1 MDVSVLIPKMIVFV
15 VLMVIGYL
23 CAKTNFAGREF
34 TKDASKMVINVFMS
48 ATIINSVLVSD
59 ARLSGG
65 ELLQVMLVLCMAA
78 ISCRLVGLGDKA
90 PLFELLI
97 AVMNNMFIALPV
109 VETLFGSQAV
119 FYCSLSCIPFNILL
133 YTFGIYRL
141 QGGEGKGSVRLRD
154 IFSVP
159 LLATLAALVIFLL
172 QPPVPPV
179 LKELASTMSAATM
192 PLSMIVIGS
201 SLGSVSLLDAF
212 KKGKLYLMCVLRLL
226 LCPLLVW
233 LLAGLITDDLMLR
246 VTATIIAAAPSG
258 VVVSVLAIQY
268 DRDAVFTSEGV
279 LLSTVFSMYIHHEA
293 DNSKFVESADAII
306 RRNKEARKS
315 KLHTIRKARG
325 FTQQQLSEAAGVA
338 LRMVQLYEQKQ
349 NDLSK
354 AQAGVVISLA
364 KALGCEVEDLID

>member
-1 MDVSVLIPKMIVFV
+1 MDVYVLIPKMIVFV

-65 ELLQVMLVLCMAA
+65 ELLQVMLVLCMSVGVCWVLAA
-78 ISCRLVGLGDKA
+78 VSCRLVGLGDKA

-119 FYCSLSCIPFNILL
+119 FYCSLSCIPFNVLL

-159 LLATLAALVIFLL
+159 LLATLVALVIFLL
-172 QPPVPPV
+172 RPPVPPV
-179 LKELASTMSAATM
+179 VKELASTMSAATM

-212 KKGKLYLMCVLRLL
+212 NKGKLYLMCAIRLL

-233 LLAGLITDDLMLR
+233 LLAGLMTDDLMLR

-258 VVVSVLAIQY
+258 VIVSVLAIQY

-279 LLSTVFSMYIHHEA
+279 LLSTVFSMLTIPLI
-293 DNSKFVESADAII
+293 VAII
-306 RRNKEARKS
+306 
-315 KLHTIRKARG
+315 L
-325 FTQQQLSEAAGVA
+325 
-338 LRMVQLYEQKQ
+338 
-349 NDLSK
+349 
-354 AQAGVVISLA
+354 
-364 KALGCEVEDLID
+364 

>member
-65 ELLQVMLVLCMAA
+65 ELLQVMLVLCMSVGVCWVLGA
-78 ISCRLVGLGDKA
+78 ISCRLVGLGDRE
-90 PLFELLI
+90 PLFELLV

-119 FYCSLSCIPFNILL
+119 FYCSLSCIPFNVLL

-141 QGGEGKGSVRLRD
+141 QGGEGKGSVRLKD

-159 LLATLAALVIFLL
+159 LLANLVALVIFLL
-172 QPPVPPV
+172 HPPVPPV
-179 LKELASTMSAATM
+179 VKDLASTMAAATM

-212 KKGKLYLMCVLRLL
+212 KKGKLYLMCAIRLL

-233 LLAGLITDDLMLR
+233 LLAGLMTEDLMLR

-268 DRDAVFTSEGV
+268 DRDAVFTSEGI
-279 LLSTVFSMYIHHEA
+279 LLSTVFSMLTIPLIV
-293 DNSKFVESADAII
+293 SII
-306 RRNKEARKS
+306 
-315 KLHTIRKARG
+315 L
-325 FTQQQLSEAAGVA
+325 
-338 LRMVQLYEQKQ
+338 
-349 NDLSK
+349 
-354 AQAGVVISLA
+354 
-364 KALGCEVEDLID
+364 

>member
-65 ELLQVMLVLCMAA
+65 ELLQVMLVLCMSVGICWVLAA
-78 ISCRLVGLGDKA
+78 VSCRLVGLGDKA

-119 FYCSLSCIPFNILL
+119 FYCSLSCIPFNVLL

-159 LLATLAALVIFLL
+159 LLATLVALVIFLL
-172 QPPVPPV
+172 RPPVPPV
-179 LKELASTMSAATM
+179 VKELASTMSAATM

-212 KKGKLYLMCVLRLL
+212 KKGKLYLMCVIRLL

-233 LLAGLITDDLMLR
+233 LLAGLMTDDLMLR

-268 DRDAVFTSEGV
+268 DRDAVFTSEGI
-279 LLSTVFSMYIHHEA
+279 LLSTVFSMLTIPLI
-293 DNSKFVESADAII
+293 VAII
-306 RRNKEARKS
+306 
-315 KLHTIRKARG
+315 L
-325 FTQQQLSEAAGVA
+325 
-338 LRMVQLYEQKQ
+338 
-349 NDLSK
+349 
-354 AQAGVVISLA
+354 
-364 KALGCEVEDLID
+364 

>member
-34 TKDASKMVINVFMS
+34 TKDASKMVINVFMT

-59 ARLSGG
+59 ACLSGG
-65 ELLQVMLVLCMAA
+65 ELLQVMLVLCMCVGVCWVLAA

-233 LLAGLITDDLMLR
+233 LLAGLMTDDLMLR

-279 LLSTVFSMYIHHEA
+279 LLSTVFSM
-293 DNSKFVESADAII
+293 
-306 RRNKEARKS
+306 
-315 KLHTIRKARG
+315 LTIP
-325 FTQQQLSEAAGVA
+325 LIVS
-338 LRMVQLYEQKQ
+338 
-349 NDLSK
+349 
-354 AQAGVVISLA
+354 VIL
-364 KALGCEVEDLID
+364 

>member
-23 CAKTNFAGREF
+23 CAKANFAGREF

-48 ATIINSVLVSD
+48 ATIIISVLVSD

-65 ELLQVMLVLCMAA
+65 ELLQVMLVLCMSVSVCWVLAA

-179 LKELASTMSAATM
+179 VKELASTMSAATM

-233 LLAGLITDDLMLR
+233 LLAGLMTDDLMLR

-279 LLSTVFSMYIHHEA
+279 LLSTVFSM
-293 DNSKFVESADAII
+293 
-306 RRNKEARKS
+306 
-315 KLHTIRKARG
+315 LTIP
-325 FTQQQLSEAAGVA
+325 LIVS
-338 LRMVQLYEQKQ
+338 
-349 NDLSK
+349 
-354 AQAGVVISLA
+354 VIL
-364 KALGCEVEDLID
+364 

>member
-48 ATIINSVLVSD
+48 ATIINSVLTSD
-59 ARLSGG
+59 ACLSGG
-65 ELLQVMLVLCMAA
+65 ELLQVMLVLCLSVGVCWILAA

-119 FYCSLSCIPFNILL
+119 FYCSLSCIPFNVLL

-141 QGGEGKGSVRLRD
+141 QGGEGKGSVRLKD

-159 LLATLAALVIFLL
+159 LLATLVALVIFLL

-179 LKELASTMSAATM
+179 VKELASTMSAATM

-212 KKGKLYLMCVLRLL
+212 RKGKLYLMCAIRLL

-233 LLAGLITDDLMLR
+233 LLAGLMTDDLMLR
-246 VTATIIAAAPSG
+246 ATATIIAAAPSG
-258 VVVSVLAIQY
+258 IIVSVLAIQY

-279 LLSTVFSMYIHHEA
+279 LLSTVFSMLTIPLIV
-293 DNSKFVESADAII
+293 SII
-306 RRNKEARKS
+306 
-315 KLHTIRKARG
+315 L
-325 FTQQQLSEAAGVA
+325 
-338 LRMVQLYEQKQ
+338 
-349 NDLSK
+349 
-354 AQAGVVISLA
+354 
-364 KALGCEVEDLID
+364 

>member
-65 ELLQVMLVLCMAA
+65 ELLQVMLVLCMSVSVCWVLAA
-78 ISCRLVGLGDKA
+78 VSCRLVGLGDKA

-119 FYCSLSCIPFNILL
+119 FYCSLSCIPFNVLL

-159 LLATLAALVIFLL
+159 LLATLVALVIFLL
-172 QPPVPPV
+172 RPPVPPV
-179 LKELASTMSAATM
+179 VKELASTMSAATM

-212 KKGKLYLMCVLRLL
+212 KKGKLYLMCAIRLL

-233 LLAGLITDDLMLR
+233 LLAGLMTDDLMLR

-268 DRDAVFTSEGV
+268 DRDAVFTSEGI
-279 LLSTVFSMYIHHEA
+279 LLSTVFSMLTIPLI
-293 DNSKFVESADAII
+293 VAII
-306 RRNKEARKS
+306 
-315 KLHTIRKARG
+315 L
-325 FTQQQLSEAAGVA
+325 
-338 LRMVQLYEQKQ
+338 
-349 NDLSK
+349 
-354 AQAGVVISLA
+354 
-364 KALGCEVEDLID
+364 

>member
-65 ELLQVMLVLCMAA
+65 ELLQVMLVLCMSVGVCWVLAA
-78 ISCRLVGLGDKA
+78 VSCRLVGLGDKA

-119 FYCSLSCIPFNILL
+119 FYCSLSCIPFNVLL

-159 LLATLAALVIFLL
+159 LLATLVALVIFLL
-172 QPPVPPV
+172 RPPVPPV
-179 LKELASTMSAATM
+179 VKELASTMSAATM

-212 KKGKLYLMCVLRLL
+212 KKGKLYLMCVIRLL

-233 LLAGLITDDLMLR
+233 LLAGLMTDDLMLR

-279 LLSTVFSMYIHHEA
+279 LLSTVFSMLTIPLI
-293 DNSKFVESADAII
+293 VAII
-306 RRNKEARKS
+306 
-315 KLHTIRKARG
+315 L
-325 FTQQQLSEAAGVA
+325 
-338 LRMVQLYEQKQ
+338 
-349 NDLSK
+349 
-354 AQAGVVISLA
+354 
-364 KALGCEVEDLID
+364 

>member
-65 ELLQVMLVLCMAA
+65 ELLQVMLVLCMSVGVCWVLAA

-201 SLGSVSLLDAF
+201 SLGSVSLLDTF
-212 KKGKLYLMCVLRLL
+212 KKEKLYLMCVLRLL

-233 LLAGLITDDLMLR
+233 LLAGLMTDDLMLR

-279 LLSTVFSMYIHHEA
+279 LLSTVFSM
-293 DNSKFVESADAII
+293 
-306 RRNKEARKS
+306 
-315 KLHTIRKARG
+315 LTIP
-325 FTQQQLSEAAGVA
+325 LIVS
-338 LRMVQLYEQKQ
+338 
-349 NDLSK
+349 
-354 AQAGVVISLA
+354 VIL
-364 KALGCEVEDLID
+364 

>member
-34 TKDASKMVINVFMS
+34 TKDASKMVINVFMT

-59 ARLSGG
+59 ACLSGG
-65 ELLQVMLVLCMAA
+65 ELLQVMLVLCMSVGVCWVLAA

-179 LKELASTMSAATM
+179 VKELASTMSAATM

-212 KKGKLYLMCVLRLL
+212 KKGKLYLMCGLRLL

-279 LLSTVFSMYIHHEA
+279 LLSTVFSM
-293 DNSKFVESADAII
+293 
-306 RRNKEARKS
+306 
-315 KLHTIRKARG
+315 LTIP
-325 FTQQQLSEAAGVA
+325 LIVS
-338 LRMVQLYEQKQ
+338 
-349 NDLSK
+349 
-354 AQAGVVISLA
+354 VIL
-364 KALGCEVEDLID
+364 

>member
-65 ELLQVMLVLCMAA
+65 ELLQVMLVLCMCVGVCWVLAA

-109 VETLFGSQAV
+109 VDTLFGSQAV

-233 LLAGLITDDLMLR
+233 LLAGLMTDDLMLR

-279 LLSTVFSMYIHHEA
+279 LLSTVFSM
-293 DNSKFVESADAII
+293 
-306 RRNKEARKS
+306 
-315 KLHTIRKARG
+315 LTIP
-325 FTQQQLSEAAGVA
+325 LIVS
-338 LRMVQLYEQKQ
+338 
-349 NDLSK
+349 
-354 AQAGVVISLA
+354 VIL
-364 KALGCEVEDLID
+364 

>member
-65 ELLQVMLVLCMAA
+65 ELLQVMLVLCMSVGVCWVLAA
-78 ISCRLVGLGDKA
+78 ISCRLVGLGDRA
-90 PLFELLI
+90 PLFELLV

-119 FYCSLSCIPFNILL
+119 FYCSLSCIPFNVLL

-172 QPPVPPV
+172 HPPVPPV
-179 LKELASTMSAATM
+179 VKELASTMSAATM

-212 KKGKLYLMCVLRLL
+212 KKGRLYLMCVLRLL

-233 LLAGLITDDLMLR
+233 LLAGLMTEDLMLR

-268 DRDAVFTSEGV
+268 DRDAVFTSEGI
-279 LLSTVFSMYIHHEA
+279 LLSTVFSMLTIPLIV
-293 DNSKFVESADAII
+293 SII
-306 RRNKEARKS
+306 
-315 KLHTIRKARG
+315 L
-325 FTQQQLSEAAGVA
+325 
-338 LRMVQLYEQKQ
+338 
-349 NDLSK
+349 
-354 AQAGVVISLA
+354 
-364 KALGCEVEDLID
+364 

>member
-65 ELLQVMLVLCMAA
+65 ELLQVMLVLCMSVGVCWVLGA
-78 ISCRLVGLGDKA
+78 ISCRLVGLGDRE
-90 PLFELLI
+90 PLFELLV

-119 FYCSLSCIPFNILL
+119 FYCSLSCIPFNVLL

-159 LLATLAALVIFLL
+159 LLATLVALVIFLL
-172 QPPVPPV
+172 RPPVPPV
-179 LKELASTMSAATM
+179 VKELASTMSAATM

-212 KKGKLYLMCVLRLL
+212 KKGKLYLMCVIRLL

-233 LLAGLITDDLMLR
+233 LLAGLMTDDLMLR

-258 VVVSVLAIQY
+258 VIVSVLAIQY

-279 LLSTVFSMYIHHEA
+279 LLSTVFSMLTIPLI
-293 DNSKFVESADAII
+293 VAII
-306 RRNKEARKS
+306 
-315 KLHTIRKARG
+315 L
-325 FTQQQLSEAAGVA
+325 
-338 LRMVQLYEQKQ
+338 
-349 NDLSK
+349 
-354 AQAGVVISLA
+354 
-364 KALGCEVEDLID
+364 

>member
-23 CAKTNFAGREF
+23 CAKTHFAGPAF

-65 ELLQVMLVLCMAA
+65 ELLQVMLVLCMCVGVCWVLAA

-268 DRDAVFTSEGV
+268 DWDAVFTSEGV
-279 LLSTVFSMYIHHEA
+279 LLSTVFSM
-293 DNSKFVESADAII
+293 
-306 RRNKEARKS
+306 
-315 KLHTIRKARG
+315 LTIP
-325 FTQQQLSEAAGVA
+325 LIVS
-338 LRMVQLYEQKQ
+338 
-349 NDLSK
+349 
-354 AQAGVVISLA
+354 VIL
-364 KALGCEVEDLID
+364 

>member
-59 ARLSGG
+59 ARLTGG
-65 ELLQVMLVLCMAA
+65 ELLQVMLVLCMCVGVCWVLAA

-179 LKELASTMSAATM
+179 VKELASTMSAATM

-279 LLSTVFSMYIHHEA
+279 LLSTVFSM
-293 DNSKFVESADAII
+293 
-306 RRNKEARKS
+306 
-315 KLHTIRKARG
+315 LTIP
-325 FTQQQLSEAAGVA
+325 LIVS
-338 LRMVQLYEQKQ
+338 
-349 NDLSK
+349 
-354 AQAGVVISLA
+354 VIL
-364 KALGCEVEDLID
+364 

>member
-65 ELLQVMLVLCMAA
+65 ELFQVMLVLCMSVGVCWILAA
-78 ISCRLVGLGDKA
+78 ISCRLVGLGDRA

-119 FYCSLSCIPFNILL
+119 FYCSLSCIPFNVLL

-141 QGGEGKGSVRLRD
+141 QGGAGKGSVRLKD

-159 LLATLAALVIFLL
+159 LLATLVALVIFLL
-172 QPPVPPV
+172 HPPVPPV
-179 LKELASTMSAATM
+179 MNDLASTMSAATM

-212 KKGKLYLMCVLRLL
+212 KKGKLYLMCAIRLL

-233 LLAGLITDDLMLR
+233 LLAGLMTGDLMLR

-268 DRDAVFTSEGV
+268 DRDAVFTSEGI
-279 LLSTVFSMYIHHEA
+279 LLSTVFSMLTIPLIV
-293 DNSKFVESADAII
+293 SII
-306 RRNKEARKS
+306 
-315 KLHTIRKARG
+315 L
-325 FTQQQLSEAAGVA
+325 
-338 LRMVQLYEQKQ
+338 
-349 NDLSK
+349 
-354 AQAGVVISLA
+354 
-364 KALGCEVEDLID
+364 

>member
-59 ARLSGG
+59 ARLTGG
-65 ELLQVMLVLCMAA
+65 ELLQVMLVLCMSVGVCWVLAA

-233 LLAGLITDDLMLR
+233 LLAGPMTDDLMLR

-279 LLSTVFSMYIHHEA
+279 LLSTVFSM
-293 DNSKFVESADAII
+293 
-306 RRNKEARKS
+306 
-315 KLHTIRKARG
+315 LTIP
-325 FTQQQLSEAAGVA
+325 LIVS
-338 LRMVQLYEQKQ
+338 
-349 NDLSK
+349 
-354 AQAGVVISLA
+354 VIL
-364 KALGCEVEDLID
+364 

>member
-65 ELLQVMLVLCMAA
+65 ELLQVMLVLCMSVGVCWVLGA
-78 ISCRLVGLGDKA
+78 ISCRLVGLGDRE
-90 PLFELLI
+90 PLFELLV

-119 FYCSLSCIPFNILL
+119 FYCSLSCIPFNVLL

-141 QGGEGKGSVRLRD
+141 QGGEGKGSVRLKD

-159 LLATLAALVIFLL
+159 LLATLVALVIFLL
-172 QPPVPPV
+172 HPPVPPV
-179 LKELASTMSAATM
+179 VKDLASTMAAATM

-212 KKGKLYLMCVLRLL
+212 KKGKLYLMCAIRLL

-233 LLAGLITDDLMLR
+233 LLAGLMTEDLMLR

-268 DRDAVFTSEGV
+268 NRDAVFTSEGI
-279 LLSTVFSMYIHHEA
+279 LLSTVFSMLTIPLIV
-293 DNSKFVESADAII
+293 SII
-306 RRNKEARKS
+306 
-315 KLHTIRKARG
+315 L
-325 FTQQQLSEAAGVA
+325 
-338 LRMVQLYEQKQ
+338 
-349 NDLSK
+349 
-354 AQAGVVISLA
+354 
-364 KALGCEVEDLID
+364 

>member
-34 TKDASKMVINVFMS
+34 TKDASKMVINVFMT

-65 ELLQVMLVLCMAA
+65 ELLQVMLVLCMCVGVCWVLAA

-179 LKELASTMSAATM
+179 VKELASTMSAATM

-233 LLAGLITDDLMLR
+233 LLASLITDDLMLR

-279 LLSTVFSMYIHHEA
+279 LLSTVFSM
-293 DNSKFVESADAII
+293 
-306 RRNKEARKS
+306 
-315 KLHTIRKARG
+315 LTIP
-325 FTQQQLSEAAGVA
+325 LIVS
-338 LRMVQLYEQKQ
+338 
-349 NDLSK
+349 
-354 AQAGVVISLA
+354 VIL
-364 KALGCEVEDLID
+364 

>member
-48 ATIINSVLVSD
+48 ATIINSVLVAD

-65 ELLQVMLVLCMAA
+65 ELLQVMLVLCMSMGVCWVLAA
-78 ISCRLVGLGDKA
+78 VSCRLMGLGEKA
-90 PLFELLI
+90 PLFELLV

-119 FYCSLSCIPFNILL
+119 FYCSLSCIPFNVLL

-141 QGGEGKGSVRLRD
+141 QGGDRQGGVRLKD

-159 LLATLAALVIFLL
+159 LLATLVALAIFLL
-172 QPPVPPV
+172 HPPVPPV
-179 LKELASTMSAATM
+179 VQELASCMSAATM

-201 SLGSVSLLDAF
+201 SLGTVSLLDAF
-212 KKGKLYLMCVLRLL
+212 KNGKLYVMSAIRLL

-233 LLAGLITDDLMLR
+233 LLAGWMTDDLMLR
-246 VTATIIAAAPSG
+246 TTATIIAAAPSG

-268 DRDAVFTSEGV
+268 GRDAVFTSEGV
-279 LLSTVFSMYIHHEA
+279 LLSTVFSM
-293 DNSKFVESADAII
+293 
-306 RRNKEARKS
+306 
-315 KLHTIRKARG
+315 LTIP
-325 FTQQQLSEAAGVA
+325 L
-338 LRMVQLYEQKQ
+338 
-349 NDLSK
+349 
-354 AQAGVVISLA
+354 VVF
-364 KALGCEVEDLID
+364 LIL

>member
-34 TKDASKMVINVFMS
+34 TKDASKMVINVFMT

-59 ARLSGG
+59 ACLSGG
-65 ELLQVMLVLCMAA
+65 ELLQVMLVLCMCVGVCWVLAA

-141 QGGEGKGSVRLRD
+141 QGGEDKGSVRLRD

-212 KKGKLYLMCVLRLL
+212 KKGKLYLMCVIRLL

-279 LLSTVFSMYIHHEA
+279 LLSTVFSM
-293 DNSKFVESADAII
+293 
-306 RRNKEARKS
+306 
-315 KLHTIRKARG
+315 LTIP
-325 FTQQQLSEAAGVA
+325 LIVS
-338 LRMVQLYEQKQ
+338 
-349 NDLSK
+349 
-354 AQAGVVISLA
+354 VIL
-364 KALGCEVEDLID
+364 

>member
-65 ELLQVMLVLCMAA
+65 ELLQVMLVLCMSVGVCWVLAA

-179 LKELASTMSAATM
+179 VKELASTMSAATM

-233 LLAGLITDDLMLR
+233 LLAGLMTDDLMLR

-279 LLSTVFSMYIHHEA
+279 LLSTVFSM
-293 DNSKFVESADAII
+293 
-306 RRNKEARKS
+306 
-315 KLHTIRKARG
+315 LTIP
-325 FTQQQLSEAAGVA
+325 LIVS
-338 LRMVQLYEQKQ
+338 
-349 NDLSK
+349 
-354 AQAGVVISLA
+354 VIL
-364 KALGCEVEDLID
+364 

>member
-34 TKDASKMVINVFMS
+34 TKDASKMVINVFMT

-59 ARLSGG
+59 ACLSGG
-65 ELLQVMLVLCMAA
+65 ELLQVMLVLCMSVGVCWVLAA

-159 LLATLAALVIFLL
+159 LLATLADLVIFLL

-179 LKELASTMSAATM
+179 VKELASTMSAATM

-268 DRDAVFTSEGV
+268 DRDAVFTSEGI
-279 LLSTVFSMYIHHEA
+279 LLSTVFSMLTIPLIV
-293 DNSKFVESADAII
+293 SII
-306 RRNKEARKS
+306 
-315 KLHTIRKARG
+315 L
-325 FTQQQLSEAAGVA
+325 
-338 LRMVQLYEQKQ
+338 
-349 NDLSK
+349 
-354 AQAGVVISLA
+354 
-364 KALGCEVEDLID
+364 

>member
-65 ELLQVMLVLCMAA
+65 ELLQVMLVLCMSVGVCWVLAA

-179 LKELASTMSAATM
+179 VKKLASTMSAATM

-233 LLAGLITDDLMLR
+233 LLAGLMTDDLMLR

-279 LLSTVFSMYIHHEA
+279 LLSTVFSM
-293 DNSKFVESADAII
+293 
-306 RRNKEARKS
+306 
-315 KLHTIRKARG
+315 LTIP
-325 FTQQQLSEAAGVA
+325 LIVS
-338 LRMVQLYEQKQ
+338 
-349 NDLSK
+349 
-354 AQAGVVISLA
+354 VIL
-364 KALGCEVEDLID
+364 

>member
-34 TKDASKMVINVFMS
+34 TKDASKMVINVFMT
-48 ATIINSVLVSD
+48 ATIINAVLVSD
-59 ARLSGG
+59 ACLSGG
-65 ELLQVMLVLCMAA
+65 ELLQVMLVLCMSVGVCWVLAA

-279 LLSTVFSMYIHHEA
+279 LLSTVFSM
-293 DNSKFVESADAII
+293 
-306 RRNKEARKS
+306 
-315 KLHTIRKARG
+315 LTIP
-325 FTQQQLSEAAGVA
+325 LIVS
-338 LRMVQLYEQKQ
+338 
-349 NDLSK
+349 
-354 AQAGVVISLA
+354 VIL
-364 KALGCEVEDLID
+364 

>member
-34 TKDASKMVINVFMS
+34 TKDASKMVINVFMT

-65 ELLQVMLVLCMAA
+65 ELLQVMLVLCMCVGVCWVLAA

-233 LLAGLITDDLMLR
+233 LLAGLMTDDLMLR

-279 LLSTVFSMYIHHEA
+279 LLSTVFSM
-293 DNSKFVESADAII
+293 
-306 RRNKEARKS
+306 
-315 KLHTIRKARG
+315 LTIP
-325 FTQQQLSEAAGVA
+325 LIVS
-338 LRMVQLYEQKQ
+338 
-349 NDLSK
+349 
-354 AQAGVVISLA
+354 VIL
-364 KALGCEVEDLID
+364 

>member
-59 ARLSGG
+59 ACLSGG
-65 ELLQVMLVLCMAA
+65 ELLQVMLVLCMCVGVCWVLAA

-179 LKELASTMSAATM
+179 VKELASTMSAATM

-279 LLSTVFSMYIHHEA
+279 LLSTVFSM
-293 DNSKFVESADAII
+293 
-306 RRNKEARKS
+306 
-315 KLHTIRKARG
+315 LTIP
-325 FTQQQLSEAAGVA
+325 LIVS
-338 LRMVQLYEQKQ
+338 
-349 NDLSK
+349 
-354 AQAGVVISLA
+354 VIL
-364 KALGCEVEDLID
+364 

>member
-34 TKDASKMVINVFMS
+34 TKDASKMVINVFMT

-59 ARLSGG
+59 ACLSGG
-65 ELLQVMLVLCMAA
+65 ELLQVMLVLCMSVGVCWVLAA

-109 VETLFGSQAV
+109 VETLCGSQAV

-179 LKELASTMSAATM
+179 VKELASTMSAATM

-279 LLSTVFSMYIHHEA
+279 LLSTVFSM
-293 DNSKFVESADAII
+293 
-306 RRNKEARKS
+306 
-315 KLHTIRKARG
+315 LTIP
-325 FTQQQLSEAAGVA
+325 LIVS
-338 LRMVQLYEQKQ
+338 
-349 NDLSK
+349 
-354 AQAGVVISLA
+354 VIL
-364 KALGCEVEDLID
+364 

>member
-1 MDVSVLIPKMIVFV
+1 MIVFV

-34 TKDASKMVINVFMS
+34 TKDASKMVINVFMT

-59 ARLSGG
+59 ACLSGG
-65 ELLQVMLVLCMAA
+65 ELLQVMLVLCMSVGVCWVLAA

-159 LLATLAALVIFLL
+159 LLATLAALVIVLL

-179 LKELASTMSAATM
+179 VKELASTMSAATM

-279 LLSTVFSMYIHHEA
+279 LLSTVFSM
-293 DNSKFVESADAII
+293 
-306 RRNKEARKS
+306 
-315 KLHTIRKARG
+315 LTIP
-325 FTQQQLSEAAGVA
+325 LIVS
-338 LRMVQLYEQKQ
+338 
-349 NDLSK
+349 
-354 AQAGVVISLA
+354 VIL
-364 KALGCEVEDLID
+364 